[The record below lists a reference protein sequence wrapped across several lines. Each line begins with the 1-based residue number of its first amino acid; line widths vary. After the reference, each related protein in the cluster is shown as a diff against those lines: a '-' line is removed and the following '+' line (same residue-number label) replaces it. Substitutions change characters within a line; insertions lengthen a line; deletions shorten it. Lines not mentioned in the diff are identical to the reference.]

1 MAFFEPFL
9 YMMRGEAGLAII
21 YKRQVRSGDALM
33 RMSKAE
39 LLKLL
44 ATGDYY
50 AVQRKDDW
58 NREDIRIKREDGL
71 AAEIQNYP
79 YRINQ
84 MPAYLFDELVRK
96 GALRQDRIDENG
108 GAVFRFSPARRKSL
122 TRAA

>member
-1 MAFFEPFL
+1 
-9 YMMRGEAGLAII
+9 
-21 YKRQVRSGDALM
+21 M

-39 LLKLL
+39 LLDLM

-71 AAEIQNYP
+71 AAQIVNYP

-96 GALRQDRIDENG
+96 GVLRQDGMDENG
-108 GAVFRFSPARRKSL
+108 GAVFRLSRGRLKSL
-122 TRAA
+122 KRAA

>member
-1 MAFFEPFL
+1 
-9 YMMRGEAGLAII
+9 
-21 YKRQVRSGDALM
+21 M

-39 LLKLL
+39 LLNLI

-50 AVQRKDDW
+50 VIQREDDW

-71 AAEIQNYP
+71 AAEIVNYP

-84 MPAYLFDELVRK
+84 MPAYIFDDLVRK
-96 GALRQDRIDENG
+96 RVFQQDGIDENG
-108 GAVFRFSPARRKSL
+108 AAIFRLSARGRKAL